1 MLKEVS
7 EVYSTAVDRTQLLLR
22 FYVDKFSQ
30 LDRGVG
36 LKIQFCWL
44 LPSNRAAWVTSWWES
59 VLFYLLTFATDGVM
73 GFKTLKKAILLW
85 YKVSAHVV
93 DLWNIQDLK
102 EYMNKAGEVTFAD
115 AHKRRQGEGW
125 GFLSSLF
132 VFSVCLMLYL
142 FHVGWIG
149 ADPGWCGLFS
159 VMSSFYNFSIQ
170 TLKPRHEI
178 ETVAVRTCAK
188 S

>member
-59 VLFYLLTFATDGVM
+59 VFFNLLTFATDGVM

-85 YKVSAHVV
+85 YKVSAHAV

-132 VFSVCLMLYL
+132 VWCCICFMLVGLGCL
-142 FHVGWIG
+142 V
-149 ADPGWCGLFS
+149 WCHHLTTFP
-159 VMSSFYNFSIQ
+159 F
-170 TLKPRHEI
+170 KP
-178 ETVAVRTCAK
+178 
-188 S
+188 